1 MTVYKPFLEQAR
13 LAAEYAVQLIQGQ
26 TPETNDL
33 LYNGSIFVPS
43 YMVSPTAV
51 TEENL
56 DDVIIQSGFHSSTE
70 VYRNIS
76 EKQDK

>member
-1 MTVYKPFLEQAR
+1 MYNSCRVVYIFKSNEF
-13 LAAEYAVQLIQGQ
+13 
-26 TPETNDL
+26 
-33 LYNGSIFVPS
+33 YNGSIFVPS
-43 YMVSPTAV
+43 YMVAPTAV

-56 DDVIIQSGFHSSTE
+56 DDVIIQSGFHSSIE